1 MKLVF
6 LHGEPASGKLT
17 VARALLR
24 IVPGRL
30 FENHAAIDFARTLF
44 DFGAPGFWELVDE
57 VRLSALQAAAQQ
69 RVPLVVATYCYS
81 EPHDRP
87 QFERFE
93 AIVQNGGG
101 QLLPVFLHCAED
113 ELARRI
119 GSADRAGRRKI
130 TSMQGLAGF
139 RAAFNVTAVPRA
151 DCIHL
156 DTAARPAEATAREIV
171 RHFGLA

>member
-1 MKLVF
+1 MKFVF

-30 FENHAAIDFARTLF
+30 FDNHAAIDFARTMF

-69 RVPLVVATYCYS
+69 DVPLVVATYCYS
-81 EPHDRP
+81 EPHDRV

-93 AIVQNGGG
+93 AIVQSHGV
-101 QLLPVFLHCAED
+101 QVLPAFLYCAED

-119 GSADRAGRRKI
+119 GNADRVERGKI
-130 TSMQGLAGF
+130 TSMPGLAGF
-139 RAAFNVTAVPRA
+139 RATVNITAVPRA
-151 DCIHL
+151 DCISL
-156 DTAARPAEATAREIV
+156 DTASRSAEATAREIV